1 MYVGAL
7 PGSAGELLLVVFL
20 GDLADQA
27 HPVQGQL
34 VLPGRA
40 LHHRRQEGLGVE
52 EARDPD
58 RDREHEVRGPALQ
71 LVDPQ
76 QEVGVPGS

>member
-1 MYVGAL
+1 MYVGPL
-7 PGSAGELLLVVFL
+7 PGTAGEFLLVVFL
-20 GDLADQA
+20 GDLADQT

-40 LHHRRQEGLGVE
+40 LHHRREEGLRVE

-58 RDREHEVRGPALQ
+58 RDGEDEV
-71 LVDPQ
+71 
-76 QEVGVPGS
+76 